1 MAQRSRL
8 NDLVGISN
16 GLSMVFRAGLDNCAA
31 KSNNFWNTTYL
42 RHDIEH
48 VKLTI
53 ENQFTG
59 ARSKSEPIDEKLKT
73 VMKKTNTFYRQADKL
88 VRSGALGFNNIL
100 NAAPFKQILNDFANR
115 NNRYHTLDK
124 SKRFYTTTTTSTPK
138 VNLNDAK
145 KNADDNK
152 QQASPKRYEYKLNK
166 YSKEREIPSSRVGRL
181 MNFGNL
187 VAGLGAGA
195 LSELTKRT
203 LGLKE
208 SNSKGDNVDSLLNSS
223 KSLFLTEENAQ
234 RIVDTLC
241 KVRGAALKLGQM
253 LSIQDETLLSPQLQ
267 KIFER
272 VRQSADFMPFW
283 QTEVNLKIKKN
294 FFIYVRYT

>member
-8 NDLVGISN
+8 NDLVGLSN
-16 GLSMVFRAGLDNCAA
+16 GLSMVFRSGVDNCAA

-53 ENQFTG
+53 ENQFIG
-59 ARSKSEPIDEKLKT
+59 SSNKERLDEKLNKT
-73 VMKKTNTFYRQADKL
+73 MQKTSTFYRQADKL

-100 NAAPFKQILNDFANR
+100 NAAPFKQILNDFAKR
-115 NNRYHTLDK
+115 
-124 SKRFYTTTTTSTPK
+124 KRFYTTTVKVTTLDDT
-138 VNLNDAK
+138 K
-145 KNADDNK
+145 KSDK
-152 QQASPKRYEYKLNK
+152 QAPPKRYEYKLNK

-208 SNSKGDNVDSLLNSS
+208 SNSSSENADSLLNTS
-223 KSLFLTEENAQ
+223 KSLFLTRSRSDNCA
-234 RIVDTLC
+234 RDAC
-241 KVRGAALKLGQM
+241 
-253 LSIQDETLLSPQLQ
+253 
-267 KIFER
+267 
-272 VRQSADFMPFW
+272 
-283 QTEVNLKIKKN
+283 
-294 FFIYVRYT
+294 

>member
-16 GLSMVFRAGLDNCAA
+16 GLSLVFRSGLENCAA

-53 ENQFTG
+53 ENQFMG
-59 ARSKSEPIDEKLKT
+59 SNKSEPLNEKLST
-73 VMKKTNTFYRQADKL
+73 AMKKTSTFYRQADKL
-88 VRSGALGFNNIL
+88 VRSGAFGFNNIL
-100 NAAPFKQILNDFANR
+100 NAAPFKQVLNDFANS
-115 NNRYHTLDK
+115 NYNRYHT
-124 SKRFYTTTTTSTPK
+124 SNRYYTTSK
-138 VNLNDAK
+138 VNLADEKKIND
-145 KNADDNK
+145 K
-152 QQASPKRYEYKLNK
+152 QATPKRYEHKLNK

-208 SNSKGDNVDSLLNSS
+208 SNNKSDNVDSLLNSS

-283 QTEVNLKIKKN
+283 QTEVIMFLIN
-294 FFIYVRYT
+294 